1 MDPKTIKPP
10 LTTKPKMGRPPA
22 SEVQKKSIEIKIEGD
37 FVVIKVP
44 RKDLTKKLLAELI

>member
-1 MDPKTIKPP
+1 MEKKSSPEVK
-10 LTTKPKMGRPPA
+10 KMGRPPVGD
-22 SEVQKKSIEIKIEGD
+22 SPKKSIEVTVEGD

>member
-1 MDPKTIKPP
+1 MDPKQQKPTP
-10 LTTKPKMGRPPA
+10 ATKPKMGRPPMSDA
-22 SEVQKKSIEIKIEGD
+22 KKSIEVTVEGD

>member
-1 MDPKTIKPP
+1 MENKQTKTGQAM
-10 LTTKPKMGRPPA
+10 KPKMGRPPM
-22 SEVQKKSIEIKIEGD
+22 SEPKKSIEVTVEGD